1 LELIHCLDRELHAR
15 HWFRLNLP
23 LMESAFP
30 RDLLVD
36 TTLVSVYWKAGTLPD
51 AHSVFDKMPEQISS
65 KGGQWWEIW
74 G

>member
-36 TTLVSVYWKAGTLPD
+36 TTLVSVY
-51 AHSVFDKMPEQISS
+51 
-65 KGGQWWEIW
+65 
-74 G
+74 